1 MITVEDLNAIKNKM
15 KNDMRVREDNPK
27 VTHVLVGMGTCG
39 IAKGA
44 KNILSAFIDEIL
56 KENLEH
62 ITVTQMPCIGLCS
75 FEPVVKIKEPE
86 KDPVIYVNVTEQ
98 KAREIVEKHLK
109 NKEPVTEY
117 ILGEES

>member
-1 MITVEDLNAIKNKM
+1 MITVEGLNAIKDKM
-15 KNDMRVREDNPK
+15 KNEMRVREDNPL

-75 FEPVVKIKEPE
+75 VEPVVKIEEPQ
-86 KDPVIYVNVTEQ
+86 KKPVIYVNVTEE
-98 KAREIVEKHLK
+98 KAREIVQKHLK
-109 NKEPVTEY
+109 NNQIITEY
-117 ILGEES
+117 ILGEEV